1 MHSLERTGN
10 LWSFFSRKE
19 NKGMLLR
26 VDEE

>member
-10 LWSFFSRKE
+10 PWSSFSRKE

-26 VDEE
+26 VNEE